1 MKHIGK
7 LAAVVFVLAALFV
20 SSVFVAS
27 AEVSSAEGDLFC
39 DHLTLTGTATSPY
52 VTVYTY
58 NYDTNDYFFIV
69 VPVSGGTFSG
79 TVTFPLAPDG
89 TLFYIE
95 VWGTLNP
102 YTNFGDSGYWDME
115 DVVEADYVPCV
126 PAVDAACSYP
136 LPADAVVYDVPA
148 GAPTFFDANLDTK
161 LNFDLPAGTWK
172 ISEFEGDFAKVWI
185 ACEANPVWIPSN
197 AVGAPIG

>member
-27 AEVSSAEGDLFC
+27 AEVSFAEGELFC
-39 DHLTLTGTATSPY
+39 DHLTMTGTATSPY
-52 VTVYTY
+52 VTIYAY
-58 NYDTNDYFFIV
+58 NNDTSEDFFTV
-69 VPVSGGTFSG
+69 VPVSGGSFSG
-79 TVTFPLAPDG
+79 TLHFPLVPEG
-89 TLFYIE
+89 TSFYIQ
-95 VWGTLNP
+95 VWGSLNP
-102 YTNFGDSGYWDME
+102 YTNMGDPGYWDNE
-115 DVVEADYVPCV
+115 DYVYAENVLCGS
-126 PAVDAACSYP
+126 AVDAACSYP